1 MLERCGGALCKG
13 AVVER
18 CVGGVGG
25 TVASSTRTST
35 GRREVEI
42 GPRRAAVGRQTRK
55 DEHEVGFSMMHGW

>member
-1 MLERCGGALCKG
+1 M
-13 AVVER
+13 ER
-18 CVGGVGG
+18 CVRALWWSAVLEGS
-25 TVASSTRTST
+25 VALSLRRQERRP